1 MSLGQIKIL
10 FLIKFQRCNSSI
22 IFQIS
27 FILNL
32 TKSCSHPPISWFV
45 VTIKII
51 PLPQGS
57 GRILVDPPGV
67 DIDTVLASTVPVPIV
82 WLPRI
87 PVGEDN
93 TFASWFENPIS
104 LRVTIGD
111 AEPEFN
117 FPWEKV
123 ALLDLGNDGSVFLH
137 RVDLNEASWDFLLFF
152 AELLGFT
159 LCHWGLVEP
168 WGERA
173 GE

>member
-87 PVGEDN
+87 PVGEDD
-93 TFASWFENPIS
+93 TFASGFENPMS

-111 AEPEFN
+111 AEPEIDFLGN
-117 FPWEKV
+117 RV
-123 ALLDLGNDGSVFLH
+123 APFDLGNDGSVLLC
-137 RVDLNEASWDFLLFF
+137 RVDLNEVSWDLLLLF
-152 AELLGFT
+152 AELLGLT
-159 LCHWGLVEP
+159 LCQ
-168 WGERA
+168 
-173 GE
+173 